1 MFIYVRNYKRPIV
14 INYQI
19 YFKNFLIDIFWLLA
33 IECYRGNMHAYHL
46 RMQTRTEFQF
56 RAMPTMRKF
65 LKLCV
70 DDARFMG
77 FNVSTSGS
85 AQRTVN
91 CLLRGAQ
98 VCNITVVGKKN
109 RGFPVG
115 TRPTTLIKE
124 TVSSRSRRLNI
135 NRPDTST

>member
-1 MFIYVRNYKRPIV
+1 MLSR
-14 INYQI
+14 Q
-19 YFKNFLIDIFWLLA
+19 
-33 IECYRGNMHAYHL
+33 HAYHL

-115 TRPTTLIKE
+115 TRPTALIKE

>member
-1 MFIYVRNYKRPIV
+1 MRILCVYT
-14 INYQI
+14 QDS
-19 YFKNFLIDIFWLLA
+19 NFVYRA
-33 IECYRGNMHAYHL
+33 IW
-46 RMQTRTEFQF
+46 
-56 RAMPTMRKF
+56 PTMRKF

-124 TVSSRSRRLNI
+124 TVSSQSRRLNI